1 MSILCSP
8 LLYIHLLSTHKVQ
21 RNVFLDLKE
30 SQSIAVYVTG
40 FLLPKFSI
48 WLGLI
53 ITKKY
58 GIISMMIKCMYYL
71 YVNKY

>member
-1 MSILCSP
+1 MSILCSN
-8 LLYIHLLSTHKVQ
+8 LLYIYLLSTHNVQ
-21 RNVFLDLKE
+21 RNVFLDPKE

-53 ITKKY
+53 ITKN
-58 GIISMMIKCMYYL
+58 I
-71 YVNKY
+71 